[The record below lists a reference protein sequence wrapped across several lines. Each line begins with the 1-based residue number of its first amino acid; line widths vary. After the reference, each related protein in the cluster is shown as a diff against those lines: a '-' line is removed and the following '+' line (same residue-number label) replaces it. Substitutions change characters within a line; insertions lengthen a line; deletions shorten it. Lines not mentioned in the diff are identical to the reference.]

1 MSYTERDIWHQG
13 GVDVDY
19 SAVICDR
26 LYNITDQEKEKVV
39 LYLLVSVLFE
49 KWSVDFST
57 DHFLLFVIYFT
68 SKIKIS
74 CDELRKLLLMN
85 DLVLTFGKN
94 VFGKN

>member
-1 MSYTERDIWHQG
+1 M
-13 GVDVDY
+13 
-19 SAVICDR
+19 
-26 LYNITDQEKEKVV
+26 
-39 LYLLVSVLFE
+39 LFE

-68 SKIKIS
+68 PKIKIS

>member
-1 MSYTERDIWHQG
+1 M
-13 GVDVDY
+13 
-19 SAVICDR
+19 
-26 LYNITDQEKEKVV
+26 
-39 LYLLVSVLFE
+39 LFE